1 MTELLLG
8 ALLIA
13 LCALFSFF
21 NLWRKERNSRKDIEE
36 KVRAHEELQRIND
49 DIDNG
54 DDVYLSEQLRKHT
67 RDL

>member
-1 MTELLLG
+1 MIELLLG

-13 LCALFSFF
+13 VCALFSFF
-21 NLWRKERNSRKDIEE
+21 NLWRKERSIRKDIEE

>member
-8 ALLIA
+8 ALLITV
-13 LCALFSFF
+13 CALFSFF
-21 NLWRKERNSRKDIEE
+21 NLWRKERSSRKDIEE

-54 DDVYLSEQLRKHT
+54 DDVYLSEQLRKYT